1 MYGAPGQRGV
11 FDCVVTCFF
20 LDTAH
25 NVIAYMETIWHALR
39 VGNKGHSGVW
49 GVHRLGYKPV
59 QRGAIDCV
67 ATYVQLD
74 TAHNVIAYMDTVWH
88 ALRACPPTWVTNFIS
103 KCRPCCCL
111 YRPVLCTRQRCR
123 LRRHRTGGG
132 AGPAAGWFAHSLIE
146 VGLMSASDERGGCR
160 DL

>member
-49 GVHRLGYKPV
+49 GVHRLGYKPG

-67 ATYVQLD
+67 ATHVLLD

-88 ALRACPPTWVTNFIS
+88 ALRVCPPTWVTNFIS
-103 KCRPCCCL
+103 
-111 YRPVLCTRQRCR
+111 
-123 LRRHRTGGG
+123 
-132 AGPAAGWFAHSLIE
+132 AGPAVVYIGQCSARANAVGCAGIGQGEEQVQQPDGSPTPSLRL
-146 VGLMSASDERGGCR
+146 G
-160 DL
+160 